1 MSEVILVRP
10 GYTDFDEQCRIQ
22 GLLDLPLNER
32 GQRYVEELVSQ
43 LGHLV
48 VDVILTDPGEPA
60 RTTAEAL
67 GDALEVPVK
76 DVPDLRNLN
85 LGLWQGLQLED
96 VRRKYPKLL
105 KQWHEHPETICP
117 PQGEPVCEAMNRIQ
131 QALKKPLR
139 KHKRIVIVAAD
150 PLATLI
156 AGVIQG
162 RKPDFTGP
170 MCSHAGRCV
179 ETLSDDVRATVEAA
193 LDIETVNGLLTG
205 QPVATGRSS
214 HAQPAVE
221 PANAGSFNSDR
232 QVLNGTS
239 AETIAN
245 EPVAAG
251 TLANGRS
258 CAVAIPNAT
267 SENNGHE
274 FRI

>member
-32 GQRYVEELVSQ
+32 GQRYVEELVGQ
-43 LGHLV
+43 LSDLD

-67 GDALEVPVK
+67 GDALDVSVK
-76 DVPDLRNLN
+76 DVPDLRNLD
-85 LGLWQGLQLED
+85 LGLWQGLQLDE

-117 PQGEPVCEAMNRIQ
+117 PQGEPVCEAMTRIA

-139 KHKRIVIVAAD
+139 KHKRVVIVAAD

-156 AGVIQG
+156 AGVIRG
-162 RKPDFTGP
+162 TKPDFTGP

-179 ETLSDDVRATVEAA
+179 ETLNDDALATVVPTSDVPTANG
-193 LDIETVNGLLTG
+193 LVNGHPTNGRNSPLAGGSPNDETPVNG
-205 QPVATGRSS
+205 QPLVNGA
-214 HAQPAVE
+214 AA
-221 PANAGSFNSDR
+221 AGSR
-232 QVLNGTS
+232 TAGMTPVS
-239 AETIAN
+239 ATY
-245 EPVAAG
+245 AA
-251 TLANGRS
+251 
-258 CAVAIPNAT
+258 
-267 SENNGHE
+267 SENDGHE
-274 FRI
+274 LRV